1 MIAKART
8 QSKCSNIIKN
18 LQIVQGVIKI
28 QKYLISDELDKE
40 EQQLL
45 FIVRTRSFNVKS
57 NRKSQFEADMKCRGC
72 VSIDSYEDENH
83 IIQSCSLFNEERGD
97 TKIQFEDAFRTI
109 KYQIKFVKVFKVFAR
124 K

>member
-1 MIAKART
+1 M
-8 QSKCSNIIKN
+8 
-18 LQIVQGVIKI
+18 VKI

-109 KYQIKFVKVFKVFAR
+109 KYQIKFVKVFKVFTR
-124 K
+124 KWNLFLRLKETI